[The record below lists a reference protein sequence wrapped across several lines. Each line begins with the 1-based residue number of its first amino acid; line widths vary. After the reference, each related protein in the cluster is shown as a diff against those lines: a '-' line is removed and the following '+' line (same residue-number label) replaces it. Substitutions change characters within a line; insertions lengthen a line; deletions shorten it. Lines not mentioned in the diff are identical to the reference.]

1 MSKKNILHMISPQEN
16 VSPFDVNM
24 ACDAGYD
31 VVIPYTSVNLTDVK
45 GLVQDAIFSRSVN
58 NAKKTGVFI
67 CGKDASLALDMMDV
81 AKKSMVPPFEIS
93 VFPDPAGSFTTAAAM
108 VACTEKTLKDKF
120 QTDLNKKKI
129 MIYGGKGIVG
139 GISAIMCAQN
149 GADCTIIGYDGIKNV
164 QKKAEEYK
172 SRFGV
177 DIKPGDGSSDEMNSS
192 FLPEAD
198 IIFCAARAGTQV
210 LSKQQLSIAKNTL
223 VLADVNAVP
232 PAGLEGVGI
241 KDDNQKH
248 DCGGLSIGPLTSGDI
263 KVKTQ
268 YKMFEKMCS
277 TDKPLYLNFDEAL
290 KTARQI
296 LEIQQKIKK

>member
-1 MSKKNILHMISPQEN
+1 MSKKNILHMISPQGN

-31 VVIPYTSVNLTDVK
+31 LVIPYTNVNLTDVK
-45 GLVQDAIFSRSVN
+45 GLVQDAIFSRSVKDAN
-58 NAKKTGVFI
+58 KTGLFI

-108 VACTEKTLKDKF
+108 VACAEKTLKNKF
-120 QTDLNKKKI
+120 ETDLKKKNVV
-129 MIYGGKGIVG
+129 IYGGKGIVG
-139 GISAIMCAQN
+139 GISAVMCAQF
-149 GADCTIIGYDGIKNV
+149 GSFCKIVGYDGIENV
-164 QKKAEEYK
+164 KKKSEEYK
-172 SRFGV
+172 NRFDV
-177 DIKPGDGSSDEMNSS
+177 EVTPVDGSTDKLNSS
-192 FLPEAD
+192 YLPDAD

-210 LSKQQLSIAKNTL
+210 LSLDQLKEANKAL

-232 PAGLEGVGI
+232 PAGLEGVEL
-241 KDDNQKH
+241 KDDDKKH
-248 DCGGLSIGPLTSGDI
+248 PCGALSIGALTSGDI

-277 TDKPLYLNFDEAL
+277 SDKPLYLNFDEAL
-290 KTARQI
+290 KTAREI
-296 LEIQQKIKK
+296 LEL

>member
-1 MSKKNILHMISPQEN
+1 MTKKNILHMISPQDN

-31 VVIPYTSVNLTDVK
+31 LVIPYTNVNLTDVNS
-45 GLVQDAIFSRSVN
+45 LVQDAIFSRSVS

-67 CGKDASLALDMMDV
+67 CGKDASLALDMMDA
-81 AKKSMVPPFEIS
+81 AKKAMVPPFEIS

-108 VACTEKTLKDKF
+108 VACTEKTLKEKFNTDFQDK
-120 QTDLNKKKI
+120 NI
-129 MIYGGKGIVG
+129 IVYGGKGIVG
-139 GISAIMCAQN
+139 GISAIMCAQQ
-149 GADCTIIGYDGIKNV
+149 GAKCTIVGYDGISNV
-164 QKKAEEYK
+164 QKKADEYK
-172 SRFGV
+172 SRYDV
-177 DIKPGDGSSDEMNSS
+177 DIIPGDGSTDELNTS

-210 LSKQQLSIAKNTL
+210 ISLNQLKNTQNVK

-232 PAGLEGVGI
+232 PAGLEGVGL
-241 KDDNQKH
+241 KDDDVQRE
-248 DCGGLSIGPLTSGDI
+248 CGAYSIGPLTSGDI

-268 YKMFEKMCS
+268 YKMFEKMCT

-290 KTARQI
+290 KTSREI
-296 LEIQQKIKK
+296 LGL

>member
-1 MSKKNILHMISPQEN
+1 MTKKNILHMISPQDN

-31 VVIPYTSVNLTDVK
+31 LVIPYTNVNLTDVNS
-45 GLVQDAIFSRSVN
+45 LVQDAIFSRSVS

-67 CGKDASLALDMMDV
+67 CGKDASLALDMMDA
-81 AKKSMVPPFEIS
+81 AKKAMVPPFEIS

-108 VACTEKTLKDKF
+108 VACTEKTLKEKFNTNFQDK
-120 QTDLNKKKI
+120 NI
-129 MIYGGKGIVG
+129 IVYGGKGIVG
-139 GISAIMCAQN
+139 GISAIMCAQQ
-149 GADCTIIGYDGIKNV
+149 GAKCTIVGYDGISNV
-164 QKKAEEYK
+164 QKKADEYK
-172 SRFGV
+172 SRYDV
-177 DIKPGDGSSDEMNSS
+177 DIIPGDGSTDELNTS

-210 LSKQQLSIAKNTL
+210 ISLNQLKNTQNVK

-232 PAGLEGVGI
+232 PAGLEGVGL
-241 KDDNQKH
+241 KDDDVQRE
-248 DCGGLSIGPLTSGDI
+248 CGAYSIGPLTSGDI

-268 YKMFEKMCS
+268 YKMFEKMCT

-290 KTARQI
+290 KTSREI
-296 LEIQQKIKK
+296 LGL

>member
-1 MSKKNILHMISPQEN
+1 MISPQEN

-45 GLVQDAIFSRSVN
+45 GLIQDAIFSRSVN

-108 VACTEKTLKDKF
+108 VACTEKTLKEKF
-120 QTDLNKKKI
+120 QTDLNKKRV

-164 QKKAEEYK
+164 QKKADEYK

-192 FLPEAD
+192 FLPDAD
-198 IIFCAARAGTQV
+198 VIFCAARAGTQV
-210 LSKQQLSIAKNTL
+210 LSKQQLSIAENAM

-290 KTARQI
+290 KTAREI
-296 LEIQQKIKK
+296 LKI

>member
-1 MSKKNILHMISPQEN
+1 MISPQEN

-45 GLVQDAIFSRSVN
+45 SLIQDAIFSRSVN

-108 VACTEKTLKDKF
+108 VACTEKTLKEKF
-120 QTDLNKKKI
+120 QTDLNKKRI

-164 QKKAEEYK
+164 QKKADEYK

-192 FLPEAD
+192 FLPDAD

-210 LSKQQLSIAKNTL
+210 LSKQQLSIAENAM

-277 TDKPLYLNFDEAL
+277 TDNPLYLNFDGAL
-290 KTARQI
+290 KTAREI
-296 LEIQQKIKK
+296 LKI

>member
-1 MSKKNILHMISPQEN
+1 MSKKNILHMISPQGN

-31 VVIPYTSVNLTDVK
+31 LVVPYTNVNLTDVK
-45 GLVQDAIFSRSVN
+45 GLVQDAIFSRSVKDAN
-58 NAKKTGVFI
+58 KTGLFI

-108 VACTEKTLKDKF
+108 VACAEKTLKDKF
-120 QTDLNKKKI
+120 DTDLKNKNVV
-129 MIYGGKGIVG
+129 IYGGKGIVG
-139 GISAIMCAQN
+139 GISAVMCAQF
-149 GADCTIIGYDGIKNV
+149 GSYCKIVGYDGIENV
-164 QKKAEEYK
+164 QKKSEEYK
-172 SRFGV
+172 NRFGV
-177 DIKPGDGSSDEMNSS
+177 EVTPVDGSTDELNSS
-192 FLPEAD
+192 YLPDAD

-210 LSKQQLSIAKNTL
+210 ISMDQLKEANKAM

-232 PAGLEGVGI
+232 PAGLEGVEL
-241 KDDNQKH
+241 KDDDKKH
-248 DCGGLSIGPLTSGDI
+248 PCGALSIGALTSGDI

-277 TDKPLYLNFDEAL
+277 SDKPLYLNFDEAL
-290 KTARQI
+290 KTSREI
-296 LEIQQKIKK
+296 LGL